1 MRRAIAF
8 VICASAACAFPDLS
22 GLTGGDA
29 GSDVANDAPPFD
41 ANVPDVAPADVVVAD
56 VPIDAPVWQ
65 RSAGDVDV
73 FFASV
78 TGAVST
84 RTWSSSSKTWSAA
97 APVASFSSEIV
108 PHLDVAASATAEDLA
123 LSSWSGSSS
132 GNASFHLLEA
142 ASFAP
147 KLSAASVIPGGQA
160 PHRTFDVAFE
170 HTSGDALAVFA
181 NGTSAPQFATRT
193 SGTWSSVAAVAQ
205 NGLGAPVDWVELV
218 TSPLTD
224 EITLLFTDTAHA
236 LYATTWSGQAWM
248 SQTPTKLDAGAL
260 NVSDFPAFAGAYGNS
275 AGNLLVMWAHAST
288 CSGAADPLYY
298 ATKAKGSNSFGT
310 SAQTANA
317 VGSPGP
323 IAMASEPGTNRIA
336 ISILEWCST
345 PSIRQNGQNDF
356 SVAMWDGST
365 FVQITDI
372 DSTPAVDYT
381 NRLGA
386 SPIGVAWASPGT
398 AIAVYE
404 AASTIAWAKWSGTS
418 WTLQSAAVQ
427 SPALPVASGFQLLR
441 LLSGD
446 VMLLIEDVNQSLW
459 AKRWNGSAFSD
470 MNNGASLADGLYIDN
485 GRPFAGVVV
494 P

>member
-8 VICASAACAFPDLS
+8 VLCASGACAFPDLS
-22 GLTGGDA
+22 ALTGGDA
-29 GSDVANDAPPFD
+29 ASDVANDAPVD
-41 ANVPDVAPADVVVAD
+41 ANVTDAPADVVVAD

-84 RTWSSSSKTWSAA
+84 RTWSSSSKTWTAM
-97 APVASFSSEIV
+97 APVVSYASEIV
-108 PHLDVAASATAEDLA
+108 PHLDVAASATTEELA

-132 GNASFHLLEA
+132 GTASFHLLEA

-147 KLSAASVIPGGQA
+147 KLTSAPMIPGSQA

-181 NGTSAPQFATRT
+181 NGTSAPQFASRK
-193 SGTWSSVAAVAQ
+193 GGAWSAVAAVAQ
-205 NGLGAPVDWVELV
+205 SGLGAPVDWVVLV
-218 TSPLTD
+218 ASPVSD

-236 LYATTWSGQAWM
+236 LYATTWNGQAWM

-275 AGNLLVMWAHAST
+275 AGNLLVVWAHAST

-298 ATKAKGSNSFGT
+298 ATKAKGSNSFAA
-310 SAQTANA
+310 SAQTSNA

-323 IAMASEPGTNRIA
+323 IAMAGQPGTDRIA
-336 ISILEWCST
+336 LSMIEWCST

-356 SVAMWDGST
+356 SVAMWSGSAFT
-365 FVQITDI
+365 EVTDI

-386 SPIGVAWASPGT
+386 SPIGVAWAGAST

-404 AASTIAWAKWSGTS
+404 ASSTIAWAKWSGTS
-418 WTLQSAAVQ
+418 WALQSVATQ
-427 SPALPVASGFQLLR
+427 SPALPVASGFQLLH

-446 VMLLIEDVNQSLW
+446 AMILVEDVNQSLW
-459 AKRWNGSAFSD
+459 AKRYDGSAWSD
-470 MNNGASLADGLYIDN
+470 MNGGSSLADGLYIDN